1 MVFLFAVLNDKFG
14 LVNAAFTNHFLSILP
29 SRQERAAIWVS
40 AGWKDAPVQIQ
51 TSLTECVGKE
61 LWIEA
66 DWVINSEHFMA
77 VNPVDELNLRA
88 FKF

>member
-29 SRQERAAIWVS
+29 SRHERAAIWVS
-40 AGWKDAPVQIQ
+40 AWWKDVHVQIQ
-51 TSLTECVGKE
+51 TSLAECVGKE